1 MIFIFYQLD
10 VMAEKRTEFI
20 QALPYILAAI
30 DQQPG
35 CERHHVCQDITN
47 ENRFFI
53 FQEWRSQA
61 ALDSHLHSEQFHTF
75 RGIFYLLE
83 EPPHLQYYTVLT
95 ISSDD
100 TT

>member
-1 MIFIFYQLD
+1 MIFVFYQLD

-20 QALPYILAAI
+20 QSLPYILAAV

-95 ISSDD
+95 ISGDN
-100 TT
+100 TM